1 MVDSMIGDKKIKATE
16 LRTEISVF
24 NVKKVFDL
32 GLVWFGSP
40 SFSFSFSFFY
50 LASQHSVVTLENKI
64 K

>member
-32 GLVWFGSP
+32 GLVWVPIILFFIFLFLS
-40 SFSFSFSFFY
+40 SFSTFRSN
-50 LASQHSVVTLENKI
+50 A
-64 K
+64 